1 MISFG
6 IKTLNHPSSVT
17 LLAITEIN
25 LNNKKMMARK
35 ISPIFLILILSFKV
49 KLFHSASDPRR
60 WIDPTHPGYE
70 GSGSEPDTNEVTSLS
85 GKIFPWN
92 HTIRNK

>member
-1 MISFG
+1 
-6 IKTLNHPSSVT
+6 
-17 LLAITEIN
+17 
-25 LNNKKMMARK
+25 MAWK
-35 ISPIFLILILSFKV
+35 ISPICVVVILSFKV

-85 GKIFPWN
+85 GKTFSRS
-92 HTIRNK
+92 HALRNIEFIVFHYI